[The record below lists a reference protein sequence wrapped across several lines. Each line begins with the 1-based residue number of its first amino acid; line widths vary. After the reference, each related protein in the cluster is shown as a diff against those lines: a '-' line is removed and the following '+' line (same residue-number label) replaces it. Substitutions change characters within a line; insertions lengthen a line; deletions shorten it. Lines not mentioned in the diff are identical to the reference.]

1 MIMATSNKDKE
12 NYVKATSEGRLYIE
26 TTDFFKIE
34 KVQSMVSNLMRSDIY
49 KQIENRKFSNTKE
62 VPVRGNLKP
71 KKT

>member
-1 MIMATSNKDKE
+1 MATSNKDKE